1 MVSTIWNN
9 FRSIENHIEY
19 NKDIEELGKILKE
32 LKELTN
38 LTLKSIEKA
47 AKS

>member
-1 MVSTIWNN
+1 MVSTIWDN
-9 FRSIENHIEY
+9 FRSIKNNIEY

-32 LKELTN
+32 LKDLTN